1 MAYFNIKSTFTFVA
15 PRGEFTDWGLQG
27 EGATVLQ
34 PLLSQLI
41 DDGKTAGRFFL
52 IDEYTGYRLFSDRES
67 AETWQAALS
76 QCITEIGKRT
86 DFTASIEEI

>member
-1 MAYFNIKSTFTFVA
+1 MAHFNIKSTFTFA
-15 PRGEFTDWGLQG
+15 EPRGNFPVWGLSS
-27 EGATVLQ
+27 EGATVLE
-34 PLLSQLI
+34 PLLLQLI
-41 DDGKTAGRFFL
+41 NDGKTMGRFFL